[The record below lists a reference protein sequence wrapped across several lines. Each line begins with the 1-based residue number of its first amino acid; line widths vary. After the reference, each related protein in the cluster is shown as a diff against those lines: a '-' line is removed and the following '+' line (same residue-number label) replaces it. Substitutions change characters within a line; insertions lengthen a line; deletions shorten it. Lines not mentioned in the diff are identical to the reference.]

1 MRASLWLAAA
11 ILTAGA
17 VFPRDS
23 TPAIAAA
30 RSEAQA
36 QDSSTLDDQ
45 VDLAVTVYNSDIAL
59 VRDVRDVQF
68 PRGSFD
74 LRFMDIAAT
83 VNPATVHFRSITEPS
98 RVAVLEQNYEYDL
111 LEPDK
116 LLRKYVGR
124 DVTLVRT
131 TTEDGTTREEEVKAR
146 LLSYNNA
153 PVWQIGSDIVTG
165 MGADHMRFP
174 QLPDNLY
181 TRPTLIWTLDNSG
194 AARH

>member
-30 RSEAQA
+30 RSEA

-83 VNPATVHFRSITEPS
+83 VNPAWGIRSCM
-98 RVAVLEQNYEYDL
+98 R
-111 LEPDK
+111 
-116 LLRKYVGR
+116 R
-124 DVTLVRT
+124 
-131 TTEDGTTREEEVKAR
+131 
-146 LLSYNNA
+146 
-153 PVWQIGSDIVTG
+153 PV
-165 MGADHMRFP
+165 
-174 QLPDNLY
+174 
-181 TRPTLIWTLDNSG
+181 
-194 AARH
+194 